1 MFRLSGLGP
10 ASAPED
16 AQDKETPASEPAA
29 AAAPDAAPPLKP
41 FSKRGSHNMPSK
53 PSAPQQP
60 SFRNDIPRRVLDIPG
75 AQRKPATP
83 EGMAGDGKKLVV
95 GREIRLSGAIS
106 SCDCLVVE
114 GQVEADLTEARMVV
128 VSRGGTF
135 KGTATVANAEISG
148 LFDGNLTV
156 SDTATVKP
164 GGVVRGTVCYAN
176 LVMEKGGIV
185 EGTLTPLPRKS
196 APMKGLMSSLDGS
209 GDSGS

>member
-1 MFRLSGLGP
+1 
-10 ASAPED
+10 
-16 AQDKETPASEPAA
+16 
-29 AAAPDAAPPLKP
+29 
-41 FSKRGSHNMPSK
+41 MPSK

-60 SFRNDIPRRVLDIPG
+60 FRNDIPRRVLDIPG

-83 EGMAGDGKKLVV
+83 EGLTGGDGKKLVV

-164 GGVVRGTVCYAN
+164 GGVVRGTICYAN

-185 EGTLTPLPRKS
+185 EGTLTPQPRKS
-196 APMKGLMSSLDGS
+196 APVKGLMMPSESAGAD
-209 GDSGS
+209 DSGS

>member
-1 MFRLSGLGP
+1 
-10 ASAPED
+10 
-16 AQDKETPASEPAA
+16 
-29 AAAPDAAPPLKP
+29 
-41 FSKRGSHNMPSK
+41 MPSK

-60 SFRNDIPRRVLDIPG
+60 FRNDIPRRVLDIPG

-83 EGMAGDGKKLVV
+83 EGLAGDGKRLVV

-164 GGVVRGTVCYAN
+164 GGVVRGTIRYTN

-185 EGTLTPLPRKS
+185 EGTLTPQPRKS
-196 APMKGLMSSLDGS
+196 APVKGLMMPSDSADDGRS
-209 GDSGS
+209 